1 MARNNR
7 KILSFIKLPEKIYYD
22 RIFHKGQYMADNP
35 KFKING
41 IDNEIIFTQN
51 GTPCENV
58 MINGLSIT
66 INGSFNRIEI
76 ELPANFVNCAIVI
89 EGDYN
94 KFYLKTTRHR
104 FIRHTTFGLEG
115 GSEIHIGSGVSSYRD
130 INIVA
135 KNGKNIYIGD
145 ECMLAREIMIR
156 NNDGHII
163 VDKESGEVINGP
175 EDIIIGNNVW
185 IGMRS
190 MILKGA
196 VIKDG
201 SVIGAMALVNKK
213 FDEENILIAG
223 VPAKKIRSNIEWR
236 REDFA
241 TYVKKQNNI
250 PS

>member
-1 MARNNR
+1 M
-7 KILSFIKLPEKIYYD
+7 I
-22 RIFHKGQYMADNP
+22 DNP

-41 IDNEIIFTQN
+41 IDNEIIFLQN
-51 GTPCENV
+51 GNVCENV
-58 MINGLSIT
+58 VINGLSIT
-66 INGSFNRIEI
+66 INGNFNRIEI
-76 ELPANFVNCAIVI
+76 ELPANFVSTSIVI
-89 EGDYN
+89 DGDNN

-104 FIRHTTFGLEG
+104 IIRHTTFGLEG
-115 GSEIHIGSGVSSYRD
+115 GSEIRVGSGVSAYRD

-145 ECMLAREIMIR
+145 ECMFAREIMVR

-163 VDKESGEVINGP
+163 LDKTSGEVINQP
-175 EDIIIGNNVW
+175 EDIVIGNNVW

-196 VIKDG
+196 KIPDG

-223 VPAKKIRSNIEWR
+223 VPAKQIRSNIEWR
-236 REDFA
+236 REDYSRFI
-241 TYVKKQNNI
+241 KNQ
-250 PS
+250 

>member
-1 MARNNR
+1 M
-7 KILSFIKLPEKIYYD
+7 I
-22 RIFHKGQYMADNP
+22 DNP
-35 KFKING
+35 KVKVNG
-41 IDNEIIFTQN
+41 TGNEIVFIQN
-51 GTPCENV
+51 GQVLHEV

-66 INGSFNRIEI
+66 INGNNNRIEI
-76 ELPANFVNCAIVI
+76 GLPSNFISSSI
-89 EGDYN
+89 IIDGDNN
-94 KFYLKTTRHR
+94 KFSIKPTRHR
-104 FIRHTTFGLEG
+104 YIRHTTFGLEG
-115 GSEIHIGSGVSSYRD
+115 GSVVSVGSGVSSYRD

-145 ECMLAREIMIR
+145 ECMFAREIMVR

-163 VDKESGEVINGP
+163 VDKTTGELLNPPG
-175 EDIIIGNNVW
+175 DIIIGNNVW

-190 MILKGA
+190 VILKGT
-196 VIKDG
+196 VVKDG

-241 TYVKKQNNI
+241 MYMANQ
-250 PS
+250 S